1 MAFFNDFKE
10 LFSNAAQSVTS
21 KTKDGV
27 EIGRIASESRGIAGE
42 LAELY
47 EQIGRAYVDSEGRD
61 LERIAPLCAKALEL
75 RERLEALER
84 QKLAIRNQN
93 RCPACGAVAAKEARF
108 CSNCGRR
115 MPEPAPEP
123 EPAAEAQE
131 ICYCPSCGAMKKKED
146 EIFCP
151 VCGHRWS
158 EDISEPAPEPTA
170 PIAEPAPQEDD
181 SAEAPDS
188 FEAD

>member
-27 EIGRIASESRGIAGE
+27 EIGRIASESRAIAGE
-42 LAELY
+42 LSTLY
-47 EQIGRAYVDSEGRD
+47 EQLGRAYVDGDHEQ
-61 LERIAPLCAKALEL
+61 LEPLRAKALEL

-115 MPEPAPEP
+115 MPEPAPEA
-123 EPAAEAQE
+123 EPAPAAQE
-131 ICYCPSCGAMKKKED
+131 ICYCPECGAMKKE
-146 EIFCP
+146 EEAFCP
-151 VCGHRWS
+151 VCGHNCA
-158 EDISEPAPEPTA
+158 ETEEEPARE
-170 PIAEPAPQEDD
+170 PIAPESAPAPQEDD
-181 SAEAPDS
+181 SDEAPDS